1 MGPEF
6 HGAGEV
12 EHGVVLTARDRMPGR
27 GQAVA
32 CADEGTRQAATR
44 YPVFRFLVVLDGL
57 PHWLHGVRTRNRQ
70 AMRRLVVCAIAGA
83 LLGAALF
90 AADSGS
96 DCMKCAECLD
106 DLYRCQ
112 EQRDN
117 LWWGF
122 VFGLGVAGTGWLAF
136 RFNRGKWWL
145 VGTLFGFAL
154 AGTATIR
161 MWTTVCTPCN
171 SICIGC
177 PVPMPHP
184 GGGYGTNGISGR
196 EFLVLDG
203 NGIVRTRAHPTVAEP
218 VAVR

>member
-1 MGPEF
+1 M
-6 HGAGEV
+6 A
-12 EHGVVLTARDRMPGR
+12 ARRENPH
-27 GQAVA
+27 GQAM
-32 CADEGTRQAATR
+32 G
-44 YPVFRFLVVLDGL
+44 
-57 PHWLHGVRTRNRQ
+57 
-70 AMRRLVVCAIAGA
+70 RLVVCAIAGA
-83 LLGAALF
+83 LLGTALF

-122 VFGLGVAGTGWLAF
+122 VFGLGVAGAGWLSF

-171 SICIGC
+171 SVCIGC
-177 PVPMPHP
+177 RVPMPHP
-184 GGGYGTNGISGR
+184 GGGYGANGVLGR
-196 EFLVLDG
+196 EYLVLAG
-203 NGIVRTRAHPTVAEP
+203 NRIVRTRASAYAERDPTDVIAMVLGEPVTVADAKEVP
-218 VAVR
+218 IDSLIVRALTTRFAKDNGIEATEEDLTAFTD